1 MSDAHIPFT
10 GIVSALP
17 SSTPFVGPEALE
29 RTRGRPFKTRLGANE
44 SAFGISPKAAA
55 AIEREISRASW
66 YGDPENYELREELA
80 AKHGVAIEEICVGA
94 GIDNLFSVIVR
105 MTVSPGV
112 PVVTSLGAYPTF
124 NYQVNG
130 NGGLLKTVPY
140 HRDKEDP
147 DALLD
152 AARNEGAPLLFIA
165 NPDNPMGTWHD
176 ADTIQRMIDNV
187 PPGKLLVLDEAY
199 IEFAPDGTEPPLD
212 TSNPRV
218 IRTRTFSKAHG
229 MAGMRIGYAIGH
241 KDLIT
246 GLNKIRNQFE
256 VTRLSQVAALASLSD
271 TAHVTSVFEEV
282 ERGKRE
288 YEAIADKHGFIALP
302 SATNFVAIDVGNG
315 DKARAILSALG
326 EEGVFVRMPGVPVL
340 DRCIRVTVGTQEDRA
355 IFSDALDKV
364 VANLST

>member
-1 MSDAHIPFT
+1 MTDAHIPFT
-10 GIVSALP
+10 GVVRALP
-17 SSTPFVGPEALE
+17 ASTPFVGPEALE
-29 RTRGRPFKTRLGANE
+29 RTRGGPFAARIGANE

-55 AIEREISRASW
+55 AIEREIARASW
-66 YGDPENYELREELA
+66 YGDPESYELREELA
-80 AKHGVAIEEICVGA
+80 AKHGVAMEEICISA

-105 MTVSPGV
+105 MIVSPGV

-130 NGGLLKTVPY
+130 NGGILKTVPY

-176 ADTIQRMIDNV
+176 AETIQRMIDAV
-187 PPGKLLVLDEAY
+187 PPGRLLVLDEAY
-199 IEFAPDGTEPPLD
+199 IEFAPEGTEPPID

-229 MAGMRIGYAIGH
+229 MAGMRVGYAIGH

-246 GLNKIRNQFE
+246 GMNKIRNQFE
-256 VTRLSQVAALASLSD
+256 VTRLSQVAALASLAD
-271 TAHVTSVFEEV
+271 QGHVDHVIAEV
-282 ERGKRE
+282 EKGKEE
-288 YEAIADKHGFIALP
+288 YRALAEKHGFIALP

-315 DKARAILSALG
+315 DKARAILKALDA
-326 EEGVFVRMPGVPVL
+326 EGVFIRMPGVPVL
-340 DRCIRVTVGTQEDRA
+340 DRCIRVTVGTPEDRA
-355 IFSDALDKV
+355 VFGKAFDKV
-364 VANLST
+364 VANLGR

>member
-1 MSDAHIPFT
+1 MTSTHVPFT
-10 GIVSALP
+10 DVVQGLP

-29 RTRGRPFKTRLGANE
+29 RTRGGRFAVRLGANE
-44 SAFGISPKAAA
+44 SAFGISPKAAQ
-55 AIEREISRASW
+55 AIERELSRASW
-66 YGDPENYELREELA
+66 YGDPESYELREELA
-80 AKHGVAIEEICVGA
+80 ARHGVSMEEICVGA

-105 MTVSPGV
+105 MIVSPGV

-130 NGGLLKTVPY
+130 NGGLLKTVPF

-147 DALLD
+147 DALLA
-152 AARNEGAPLLFIA
+152 AARDEGAPLLFLS

-176 ADTIQRMIDNV
+176 ADTIQRMIDAV
-187 PPGKLLVLDEAY
+187 PDGRLLVLDEAY
-199 IEFAPDGTEPPLD
+199 IEFAPDGTEPPID

-241 KDLIT
+241 RDLIM
-246 GLNKIRNQFE
+246 GMNKIRNQFE

-271 TAHVTSVFEEV
+271 PDHVAGVVAAVRAGQEDYRTIA
-282 ERGKRE
+282 ER
-288 YEAIADKHGFIALP
+288 HGFIALP

-315 DKARAILSALG
+315 ERARTILQKLG
-326 EEGVFVRMPGVPVL
+326 EEGVFIRMPGAPGL
-340 DRCIRVTVGTQEDRA
+340 DHCIRVTVGTVDERKVFA
-355 IFSDALDKV
+355 DALDKV
-364 VANLST
+364 VGELDG